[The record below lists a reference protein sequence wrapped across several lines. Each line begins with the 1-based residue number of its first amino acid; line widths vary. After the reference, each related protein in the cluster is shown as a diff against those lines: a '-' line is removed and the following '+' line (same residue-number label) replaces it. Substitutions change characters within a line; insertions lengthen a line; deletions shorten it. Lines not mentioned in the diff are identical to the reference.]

1 MNIKLVLGKS
11 LIQQLILLMLFLT
24 PIYNFGEIIA
34 YSTGNVLLDNTNLS
48 TPIYI
53 KLLKDF
59 FFILIILIASIEII
73 IKKVT
78 NKLFLF
84 LVPILAIVSIVILIN
99 KNGIFSIASGIK
111 WILPIFLIF
120 FLFDK
125 IDDLFLKK
133 IGNVLFKLL
142 WIHLIVQIFQL
153 FFMPTFF
160 GVSYFGLSNR
170 NPGLFAMPSTA
181 SFFAILVIYFNFFY
195 SNSNKKTLLILCA
208 LSVILTASG
217 AGIAAMLLFFV
228 FYFVPKRYYKV
239 LYFFMPFILI
249 LFPILI
255 IFLTGRSE
263 VFTVSGMIR
272 VILFMNILTNV
283 NLFST
288 NFGLATN
295 NASLLGEQS
304 NIIATDSAISMILA
318 NFGLIPFALF
328 LVFYFSWMFVI
339 FYNKN
344 KELIC
349 FSLIFSIFALTSS
362 LTESF
367 PGNIL
372 FAVLIAHYS
381 PRIFKFS

>member
-1 MNIKLVLGKS
+1 MKLVIGKH
-11 LIQQLILLMLFLT
+11 LIQKVILLMLLLT

-34 YSTGNVLLDNTNLS
+34 YSTGNVLRDNPNLS

-73 IKKVT
+73 INKVT

-84 LVPILAIVSIVILIN
+84 LVPLLAILCIAILIN
-99 KNGIFSIASGIK
+99 KNGIFSIVSGIK
-111 WILPIFLIF
+111 WILPIVLIF

-133 IGNVLFKLL
+133 IGNILFKLL
-142 WIHLIVQIFQL
+142 WIHLTIQIFQL

-160 GVSYFGLSNR
+160 GASYFGFSNR

-195 SNSNKKTLLILCA
+195 SKSNKKTLLFLCT
-208 LSVILTASG
+208 LSIILTASG
-217 AGIAAMLLFFV
+217 AGIAALLLLFV

-239 LYFFMPFILI
+239 LYYFMPFLLI
-249 LFPILI
+249 LFPVLI
-255 IFLTGRSE
+255 VLLTGRSE

-272 VILFMNILTNV
+272 VILFMDILNEV

-295 NASLLGEQS
+295 NASLLGDQS
-304 NIIATDSAISMILA
+304 NLIATDSAISMILA
-318 NFGLIPFALF
+318 NFGLIPFAIF
-328 LVFYFSWMFVI
+328 LVFYFSWIFVI
-339 FYNKN
+339 FYNEN